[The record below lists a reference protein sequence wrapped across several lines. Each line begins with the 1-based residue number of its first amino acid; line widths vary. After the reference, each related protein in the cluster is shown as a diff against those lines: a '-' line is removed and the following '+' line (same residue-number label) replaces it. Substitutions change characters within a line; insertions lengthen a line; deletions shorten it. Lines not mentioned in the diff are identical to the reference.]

1 MEWMKSIN
9 FLFTFTSPSAAAVE
23 QRDLPKMPVV
33 NVYSTSV
40 TSENTSRF
48 ELLAWVND
56 CLQSKLTKIE
66 EMATGAAYCHLTD
79 FLFPSKVPLKKV
91 KWNSRSDVDW
101 MNNWRVLQQSWK
113 TIGIDKPVPVQ
124 NLMRAKFQDNFEF
137 LQWFKKFFD
146 ANYDGHEY
154 DPVAAR
160 NYEEFPAALPGGS
173 KQRAPPLQP
182 PAGASRRAAAVPPVP
197 SKSVARPAGTL
208 MAQTAQSRAKAS
220 KALKPPAAQP
230 VVGSSLV
237 SLRRASP
244 RSVAATPRPS
254 STTTRHHQ
262 PQHQHQ
268 QNGGGTASGSAGRA
282 STGVF
287 ATKTLTTP
295 EVNGL
300 KQQLQVLEAQN
311 SEVNAQLVQE
321 RERAQMLER
330 ERNFYFDKLRT
341 IEILCGSCAMADGG
355 LGGGGILRVD
365 QCASSTDGGSSAHT
379 RLSPQPRGDLPRLE
393 SPDAEQMHAMAMM
406 QQQNSNKLNS
416 SEAGQGN
423 ASGSLDTAHLEDTFL
438 LGGAVGSASS
448 AFENGSGTTVPNQ
461 PILDISDD
469 KSVAEGGTERVES
482 RQLEKDEQDSAVG
495 LNNETFNTSEK
506 RASTLLNLTH
516 PVLSDGGIEGMA
528 EASESNRTQTLEG
541 GPTLMNTT
549 HPVPTRGTT
558 GDEPPQQQQQ
568 VQDGQN
574 EGTNAPGAAAVADE
588 SSLLFDPSLSAL
600 SGACP
605 LVNIID
611 SPPTKLT
618 FEGTETDKTEP
629 LELCPDTPQQ
639 KVHSSDTVV

>member
-23 QRDLPKMPVV
+23 L
-33 NVYSTSV
+33 T
-40 TSENTSRF
+40 F
-48 ELLAWVND
+48 
-56 CLQSKLTKIE
+56 SKI
-66 EMATGAAYCHLTD
+66 H
-79 FLFPSKVPLKKV
+79 
-91 KWNSRSDVDW
+91 
-101 MNNWRVLQQSWK
+101 
-113 TIGIDKPVPVQ
+113 I
-124 NLMRAKFQDNFEF
+124 
-137 LQWFKKFFD
+137 
-146 ANYDGHEY
+146 
-154 DPVAAR
+154 
-160 NYEEFPAALPGGS
+160 
-173 KQRAPPLQP
+173 
-182 PAGASRRAAAVPPVP
+182 
-197 SKSVARPAGTL
+197 
-208 MAQTAQSRAKAS
+208 
-220 KALKPPAAQP
+220 KPP
-230 VVGSSLV
+230 
-237 SLRRASP
+237 
-244 RSVAATPRPS
+244 
-254 STTTRHHQ
+254 
-262 PQHQHQ
+262 
-268 QNGGGTASGSAGRA
+268 
-282 STGVF
+282 
-287 ATKTLTTP
+287 TP
-295 EVNGL
+295 ELNGL

-311 SEVNAQLVQE
+311 SDVNAQLVQE

-393 SPDAEQMHAMAMM
+393 SPDVEQMHAMFKQHQLRTMKIYFQKNHNPDAKDLKLLAQKTGLTKRVLQVWFQDARAKHRRTQQHRGEIGGMDGSMPSLFTAMSVAQM
-406 QQQNSNKLNS
+406 HASSVPSSTSVGSGGAIHGEYTPNVGLRTMKIYFKKNHNPDAKDLKLLAQKTGLTKRVLQVWFQDARAKHRRTQQHRGEIGGMDGSMPSLFTAMSITQMHAS
-416 SEAGQGN
+416 SVPSSTSVG
-423 ASGSLDTAHLEDTFL
+423 SGGAIHGEYTPNVGHSLPPPQRVADLPPVSPMFVPDTAHLEDTFL

-448 AFENGSGTTVPNQ
+448 AFENGSGTTVRPNQ

-558 GDEPPQQQQQ
+558 GNEPPQQQQQ

-574 EGTNAPGAAAVADE
+574 EA
-588 SSLLFDPSLSAL
+588 
-600 SGACP
+600 
-605 LVNIID
+605 
-611 SPPTKLT
+611 
-618 FEGTETDKTEP
+618 
-629 LELCPDTPQQ
+629 
-639 KVHSSDTVV
+639 

>member
-1 MEWMKSIN
+1 
-9 FLFTFTSPSAAAVE
+9 
-23 QRDLPKMPVV
+23 MPVV

-40 TSENTSRF
+40 TSENVSRF

-182 PAGASRRAAAVPPVP
+182 PSAASRRGAAVPPALNTT
-197 SKSVARPAGTL
+197 SKSVARPVSNAAGTL
-208 MAQTAQSRAKAS
+208 MAQNAQSRAKAS

-230 VVGSSLV
+230 IVGSSLV

-244 RSVAATPRPS
+244 RSVATPRPS

-262 PQHQHQ
+262 PQQQLQ

-287 ATKTLTTP
+287 ATKTSTTP

-300 KQQLQVLEAQN
+300 KQQIQVLEAQN
-311 SEVNAQLVQE
+311 SDVNAQLVQE
-321 RERAQMLER
+321 RERAQVLER

-341 IEILCGSCAMADGG
+341 IEILCGSCAMSDGG
-355 LGGGGILRVD
+355 LGGTGILRVD
-365 QCASSTDGGSSAHT
+365 QVQTILWDRSECASSTDGGSSAHT

-406 QQQNSNKLNS
+406 QHNSNKLNS
-416 SEAGQGN
+416 SDAEQGN

-438 LGGAVGSASS
+438 LGGAVGSDSS
-448 AFENGSGTTVPNQ
+448 AFVENGSGTTVQPNQ
-461 PILDISDD
+461 PILDD

-482 RQLEKDEQDSAVG
+482 R
-495 LNNETFNTSEK
+495 
-506 RASTLLNLTH
+506 
-516 PVLSDGGIEGMA
+516 
-528 EASESNRTQTLEG
+528 
-541 GPTLMNTT
+541 
-549 HPVPTRGTT
+549 
-558 GDEPPQQQQQ
+558 GD
-568 VQDGQN
+568 
-574 EGTNAPGAAAVADE
+574 
-588 SSLLFDPSLSAL
+588 
-600 SGACP
+600 
-605 LVNIID
+605 
-611 SPPTKLT
+611 
-618 FEGTETDKTEP
+618 
-629 LELCPDTPQQ
+629 
-639 KVHSSDTVV
+639 